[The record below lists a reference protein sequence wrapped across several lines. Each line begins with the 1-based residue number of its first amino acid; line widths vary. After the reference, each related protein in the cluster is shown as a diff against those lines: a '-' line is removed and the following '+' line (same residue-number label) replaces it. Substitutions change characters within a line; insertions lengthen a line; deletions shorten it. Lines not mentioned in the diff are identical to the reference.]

1 MFSDNVIQG
10 VLGFT
15 KQIDSLFPGV
25 RIELETFSSGAY
37 MLNIRC
43 CDRLFTLD
51 YSSSQGFFSVYEV
64 NENYE
69 FLVAPD
75 FATQDF
81 DRATHHLK
89 RLLDL
94 ACHDS

>member
-1 MFSDNVIQG
+1 MSSDNVIQG
-10 VLGFT
+10 VLDFK

-25 RIELETFSSGAY
+25 RIDLETFSSEAY
-37 MLNIRC
+37 MLNIRW
-43 CDRLFTLD
+43 CDRLFALD

-64 NENYE
+64 TENYG
-69 FLVAPD
+69 FLVAPY